1 MKLSQSNCNIW
12 SPDSDLVCSY
22 LIATVRGQTAPDQ
35 LSIPLNKLP
44 CTRMI
49 SQPHQMTMKRQVG
62 DLSST
67 PDLRPDLRKTQM
79 EPFQFCMLHLRVTDW
94 ILQRFRDWFF
104 EYCVIYMIF
113 KYNYNLPT
121 LIYNWNQRVFGRWT
135 KMSLT
140 QGLFAILWFR
150 TQLFR
155 RLFYAMTS
163 YHIDRTFPHFMIL
176 Q

>member
-1 MKLSQSNCNIW
+1 MGFIGQSYLKIALEPIRTQNLRSLLMNLSQSNFNLR

-22 LIATVRGQTAPDQ
+22 LIATVRDQTAPDQ

-79 EPFQFCMLHLRVTDW
+79 EQFQFCMLHLRVTD
-94 ILQRFRDWFF
+94 
-104 EYCVIYMIF
+104 
-113 KYNYNLPT
+113 
-121 LIYNWNQRVFGRWT
+121 
-135 KMSLT
+135 
-140 QGLFAILWFR
+140 
-150 TQLFR
+150 
-155 RLFYAMTS
+155 
-163 YHIDRTFPHFMIL
+163 
-176 Q
+176 